1 MSDLRRLQPLVL
13 PKNTEKVNPGSSP
26 QPILLKVSQLR
37 INDQYQRQL
46 SRDSSRMAMK
56 IAKEFDWELYHLLVV
71 SPLNEVDEITGL
83 PLYEVLDGQHTG
95 IGAITNGNITE
106 LWCWPGRKD
115 ESVESRAESFN
126 KLNTQRTSVTSVELF
141 WAKVTA
147 KDENA
152 LEVLEACER
161 TGAKIVKRTKP
172 YGDMAIG
179 ETICTVPLMI
189 LANKGGRPYVQR
201 VLKVAVDLRLA
212 PISLV
217 WIQALEQLLLKPN
230 SPHYVKGLPA
240 TMDLEI
246 VNAVGRIGIENIFY
260 SAKKS
265 NLSTALKDR
274 QPVYWWI
281 AYYIK
286 KEITDHARSK

>member
-1 MSDLRRLQPLVL
+1 MSDLRRLQPLIL
-13 PKNTEKVNPGSSP
+13 PKSAEKVNPGPSP
-26 QPILLKVSQLR
+26 QPLLLKVSQLR

-46 SRDSSRMAMK
+46 SKDSSRMAMK
-56 IAKEFDWELYHLLVV
+56 IAREFDWELYHLLVV
-71 SPLNEVDEITGL
+71 SPLNEFDEITGL
-83 PLYEVLDGQHTG
+83 PLYEVMDGQHTG
-95 IGAITNGNITE
+95 IGAITNGHITE

-115 ESVESRAESFN
+115 ESVESRAASFS
-126 KLNTQRTSVTSVELF
+126 KLNTQRTSVTPVQLF
-141 WAKVTA
+141 WANVTA
-147 KDENA
+147 KNESA

-172 YGDMAIG
+172 YGDMAVG
-179 ETICTVPLMI
+179 ETICTVPLMT

-201 VLKVAVDLRLA
+201 VLKVAVELRLA
-212 PISLV
+212 PIGLA

-230 SPHYVKGLPA
+230 SPHYVKGLPP
-240 TMDLEI
+240 TVDLEI
-246 VNAVGRIGIENIFY
+246 VNAVGRLGIENIFY

-274 QPVYWWI
+274 QPIYWWI